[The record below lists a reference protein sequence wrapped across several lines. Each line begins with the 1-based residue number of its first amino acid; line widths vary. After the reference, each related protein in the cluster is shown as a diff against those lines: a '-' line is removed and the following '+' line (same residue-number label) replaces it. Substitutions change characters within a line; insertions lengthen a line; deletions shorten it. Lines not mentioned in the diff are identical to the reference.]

1 MTTDPHTPGMLTLH
15 ALDGATVELDVRTI
29 PPGTVVILQAREDA
43 TAEILDAAR
52 RRLQDLL
59 GEDVAGRFVIADN
72 GWRIWPV
79 TLTEPRPDPPA
90 TFTIRPAG
98 EPEDVTVALHSLSD
112 CPVCGHPIAAG
123 AFVVVS
129 DDPDDPEGP
138 DRWAHESC
146 ARPQNPTRPALNAD
160 QTRARS

>member
-1 MTTDPHTPGMLTLH
+1 MTTDPQLPPAVSKTAPDTQHPDRLTLEQGRYL
-15 ALDGATVELDVRTI
+15 AEQLVGRTVERDQLRDENAD
-29 PPGTVVILQAREDA
+29 LH
-43 TAEILDAAR
+43 AEIADLRD
-52 RRLQDLL
+52 RLNKSE
-59 GEDVAGRFVIADN
+59 GGYEVER
-72 GWRIWPV
+72 
-79 TLTEPRPDPPA
+79 
-90 TFTIRPAG
+90 TFTFRPAG